1 MSRVFQ
7 ALSGLA
13 LLVAATF
20 GNVEPRTIS
29 ANYFRDALTFSA
41 PYEAAHSGEAELKL
55 ELLTPE
61 DHVIGEVKRH
71 KRVTE
76 GSAVW
81 NARMVLGEQMTL
93 DELVWQRVRFTL
105 RYENQT
111 SPDLDEIRSLSEILE
126 RPVLRV
132 LGERWYIAGAPA
144 AMRVIVTGSDTGER
158 AAVVKRGRVKI
169 ELLELDHEPRL

>member
-13 LLVAATF
+13 LLLAATF
-20 GNVEPRTIS
+20 GNVESRTIS
-29 ANYFRDALTFSA
+29 AVYFRDALAFSV

-55 ELLTPE
+55 ELLSPE
-61 DHVIGEVKRH
+61 DHVLGEVKRH

-81 NARMVLGEQMTL
+81 NARMFLGERMPL
-93 DELVWQRVRFTL
+93 DELVWQRMRFTL

-111 SPDLDEIRSLSEILE
+111 SPDLEEIRSLSEILE
-126 RPVLRV
+126 RPMLRV
-132 LGERWYIAGAPA
+132 LGQRSYIAGAPA
-144 AMRVIVTGSDTGER
+144 AMRVIVTG
-158 AAVVKRGRVKI
+158 
-169 ELLELDHEPRL
+169 RLRQRS

>member
-13 LLVAATF
+13 LLFAASF
-20 GNVEPRTIS
+20 GNLESRTIS
-29 ANYFRDALTFSA
+29 AVYFRDALAFSM

-55 ELLTPE
+55 ELLSPE
-61 DHVIGEVKRH
+61 DRVLGEVKRH
-71 KRVTE
+71 RRVTE

-81 NARMVLGEQMTL
+81 NARMVLGERMTL

-111 SPDLDEIRSLSEILE
+111 SPDLEEIRSLSEILD
-126 RPVLRV
+126 RPVIRV
-132 LGERWYIAGAPA
+132 LGQRSYMAGAPA
-144 AMRVIVTGSDTGER
+144 AMRVIVSSSSAQQTT
-158 AAVVKRGRVKI
+158 ALIKRGTVRI
-169 ELLELDHEPRL
+169 